1 MPEKPK
7 TDIDSY
13 FDQAKRYMKTLIQNR
28 LKEMGSV
35 KIIMILWVLWN
46 KPIKRLI
53 KLGPDDTTGDIYYEK
68 INMPFNS
75 LMIEF
80 FDASDINDL
89 IERMLAYIKAQTKNP
104 KFPVSGFTLD
114 KIMHLYINFHKLL
127 LTGGSSY
134 NELPKRVKVKRQ

>member
-46 KPIKRLI
+46 KPIKQLI

-68 INMPFNS
+68 INKPFNS

-89 IERMLAYIKAQTKNP
+89 IERMLAYIKPQTKNP